1 MAILDAAFI
10 SDFAQIKADDGS
22 YSPIPAGE
30 YVFQLTGAELKQTKD
45 GSGQYIKGEFTV
57 IAPSYQGR
65 KVFQNFN
72 IYNRNSEAERIGR
85 SQLKALAIA
94 VGLDT
99 LRDTDELIGR
109 TVAARVSIE
118 KDKSGRYDDQNRL
131 SKYKPADTSAP
142 AASPMAAPMPAD
154 GGSFAAAF
162 GGGMAGPHATTGGF
176 AFK

>member
-10 SDFAQIKADDGS
+10 SDFAQVKADDGG

-57 IAPSYQGR
+57 VAPSYQGR

-131 SKYKPADTSAP
+131 SKYKPADVP
-142 AASPMAAPMPAD
+142 AANPMAAQMPSD

-162 GGGMAGPHATTGGF
+162 GAPSASQAGGF

>member
-10 SDFAQIKADDGS
+10 NDFAQVKADDGG

-30 YVFQLTGAELKQTKD
+30 YVFQITGAELKQTKD

-99 LRDTDELIGR
+99 LRNTDELIGR

-131 SKYKPADTSAP
+131 SKYKPAEAAAAP
-142 AASPMAAPMPAD
+142 VASPMSAPMPAD

-162 GGGMAGPHATTGGF
+162 GAPSASQARGF

>member
-1 MAILDAAFI
+1 MAILDAAFV
-10 SDFAQIKADDGS
+10 SDFAQVKADDGS

-85 SQLKALAIA
+85 SQLKALAVA

-118 KDKSGRYDDQNRL
+118 KDKSGKYDDQNRL
-131 SKYKPADTSAP
+131 SKYKPADTSATSAP
-142 AASPMAAPMPAD
+142 AASPMSAPMPAD

-162 GGGMAGPHATTGGF
+162 GAAPAQASGF

>member
-1 MAILDAAFI
+1 M
-10 SDFAQIKADDGS
+10 
-22 YSPIPAGE
+22 
-30 YVFQLTGAELKQTKD
+30 
-45 GSGQYIKGEFTV
+45 
-57 IAPSYQGR
+57 
-65 KVFQNFN
+65 FQNFN

-131 SKYKPADTSAP
+131 SKYKPADAP
-142 AASPMAAPMPAD
+142 AAAPTMPAE

-162 GGGMAGPHATTGGF
+162 GAPSASQASGF

>member
-10 SDFAQIKADDGS
+10 SDFAQVKADDGG

-30 YVFQLTGAELKQTKD
+30 YVFQITGAELKQTKD

-85 SQLKALAIA
+85 SQLKALAVA

-118 KDKSGRYDDQNRL
+118 KDKSGKYDDQNRL
-131 SKYKPADTSAP
+131 SKYKPAEAAAAP
-142 AASPMAAPMPAD
+142 VTSPMSAPMPAD

-162 GGGMAGPHATTGGF
+162 GAPSASQASGF